1 MTKVFVVLT
10 AVLSIAVSSLFVA
23 ATAQWNNWRDLAYAY
38 QTQANAELTHR
49 MNLQA
54 RMALE
59 LAIRDDQVAGN
70 ARALADA
77 QQNIQD
83 ITDQNARLKSDLAR
97 ETQQALAF
105 DAARTGLQE
114 MLDVTMNENVGLRT
128 HNRELQQDNT
138 DVQARNTRQMS
149 RIGELTAQLVTS
161 NDEVRHLQERLYA
174 SEQQSAALQAG
185 IAVAAPVEA
194 PVGPARAVKPTVAQ
208 PIPGMVTEVDGS
220 YASINIGE
228 TSGVTSGMTFM
239 VYRDDS
245 GYLGDLVI
253 DTVHPKEAGGKLVS
267 LAAGAMVR
275 AGDKVDLPGAGR

>member
-23 ATAQWNNWRDLAYAY
+23 ATAQWNNWRDLANAY
-38 QTQANAELTHR
+38 QTQANAEITHR
-49 MNLQA
+49 TNLQA

-70 ARALADA
+70 ARALADS
-77 QQNIQD
+77 QQKIQD

-105 DAARTGLQE
+105 DAARSGLQE
-114 MLDVTMNENVGLRT
+114 MLDVQLNENGGLRT
-128 HNRELQQDNT
+128 HNRELQRDNT

-174 SEQQSAALQAG
+174 SEQQSAARQAG
-185 IAVAAPVEA
+185 IAAAPAEA
-194 PVGPARAVKPTVAQ
+194 GPVGAARAVRAMTAE
-208 PIPGMVTEVDGS
+208 PIPGTVTEVDGS

-228 TSGVTSGMTFM
+228 TSGVAPGMTFM
-239 VYRDDS
+239 VYRDDT
-245 GYLGDLVI
+245 GYLADLVI
-253 DTVHPKEAGGKLVS
+253 DTVHPKQAGGKLIS
-267 LAAGAMVR
+267 LAAGATVR
-275 AGDKVDLPGAGR
+275 AGDKVDLPAAGR